1 MPAIAA
7 WNGNSGIPPPLAE
20 LEVETVEL
28 EEVDV
33 VVVMLWL
40 LVVFSLLDVLELVD
54 VTTDVAYW
62 NVAMALTCGE

>member
-1 MPAIAA
+1 M
-7 WNGNSGIPPPLAE
+7 
-20 LEVETVEL
+20 EVETVEL